1 VSVAAGLST
10 PGQLSV
16 VGGQLSKADTRQ
28 QATGNR
34 LLSDN
39 RQPTADNQP
48 NPHEPSAQKHPTTLT
63 LPVHD
68 NSLRIAVIGDTGIQ
82 TDTIAHAI
90 AAAKPFD
97 AIILV
102 GDNFYPCGVKS
113 ATDPK
118 WHVINALT
126 KLDIPI
132 FAILG
137 NHDYCGKPDAQV
149 NADVPNW
156 HMPAREYVIHSS
168 VADFAML
175 DTTPYAAG
183 KSKRVEEFINEAFRA
198 MDTQPSSAPS
208 PSPSPTERTETST
221 HHTWRIAVG
230 HHVVAS
236 SGFHSTFPRDQARR
250 MRALLPV
257 LRKNKVDLYL
267 CGHDH
272 HEELLDLSPPLI
284 VVSGAGSDPVPMIT
298 VRDQTVWPKE
308 SHFREPIAFAAVE
321 ITKDA
326 LTVEFLNALGK
337 RISNKFRYPAIP

>member
-1 VSVAAGLST
+1 MSGI
-10 PGQLSV
+10 GLSV
-16 VGGQLSKADTRQ
+16 VGGQLSGQDNRQLTTDNRFSSDTRQ
-28 QATGNR
+28 PATGNR
-34 LLSDN
+34 QLTDN
-39 RQPTADNQP
+39 RPPTTDNQP
-48 NPHEPSAQKHPTTLT
+48 KHPTTLT
-63 LPVHD
+63 LPTHD
-68 NSLRIAVIGDTGIQ
+68 NTLRIAVIGDTGIQ

-90 AAAKPFD
+90 TASKPYD

-102 GDNFYPCGVKS
+102 GDNFYPCGVRS

-126 KLDIPI
+126 RLDIPI

-156 HMPAREYVIHSS
+156 HMPAREYVIHSPI
-168 VADFAML
+168 ADFAML

-183 KSKRVEEFINEAFRA
+183 KSKAAERFIHEAFRENGDESQGA
-198 MDTQPSSAPS
+198 PAPMSAL
-208 PSPSPTERTETST
+208 
-221 HHTWRIAVG
+221 HTWRIAVG
-230 HHVVAS
+230 HHVIVS

-250 MRALLPV
+250 MRALLPI
-257 LRKNKVDLYL
+257 LRENRVDLYL

-284 VVSGAGSDPVPMIT
+284 VVSGAGSDPIPMIT

-308 SHFREPIAFAAVE
+308 SHFHEPIAFAAVK
-321 ITKDA
+321 ITPEA
-326 LTVEFLNALGK
+326 LSIEFINARGA
-337 RISNKFRYPAIP
+337 RIAGPFRYPAQ